1 MVSRRL
7 FRRLTGLSRS
17 SLQNAPCREEPRSS
31 AVSFSTCRYLHG
43 RSSSM
48 FPAFPNY
55 NNDDDRRKWQQQRY
69 QSYRSFHKSMPT
81 EIAPFLPEVVIATG
95 IIGGWVVYR
104 TSQGKP
110 LTPDDALECQ
120 DAYKKQ
126 EEALRCR
133 QPKWLQERESKN

>member
-1 MVSRRL
+1 M
-7 FRRLTGLSRS
+7 LSAMPT
-17 SLQNAPCREEPRSS
+17 N
-31 AVSFSTCRYLHG
+31 T
-43 RSSSM
+43 
-48 FPAFPNY
+48 
-55 NNDDDRRKWQQQRY
+55 NDDDDLRKWKYQQFQP
-69 QSYRSFHKSMPT
+69 QRSFHISTRT

-126 EEALRCR
+126 QEVLRRR
-133 QPKWLQERESKN
+133 QPKWLQDREAKQ